1 MRHQIIFSFLYLT
14 FFLNSLLAQ
23 ENKTGQIEIMVSIP
37 YVNNFYSVPEGESAK
52 WGTGF
57 WGISGGLG
65 YQYSPS
71 KFASLTLSS
80 QIQYEVPFPAGI
92 DYEDGIL
99 EDQYSTN
106 LSIMDNYQLKRWTLG
121 YGLSYSRNTWR
132 IRYFGED
139 YIPPLQVPRH
149 VSNQS
154 MGLNLAAYYNVYK
167 NLHIGI
173 VYRPQFLTIDPT
185 TKLNYQHSISLDI
198 AWKWRIKRAKKQ

>member
-1 MRHQIIFSFLYLT
+1 MKHKIIFSFFCLT
-14 FFLNSLLAQ
+14 FLLSLTAQ

-37 YVNNFYSVPEGESAK
+37 YVNNFYSIPEGESAK

-65 YQYSPS
+65 YQYNPN
-71 KFASLTLSS
+71 KFGSFTLSS
-80 QIQYEVPFPAGI
+80 QIQYGIPIPMGI
-92 DYEDGIL
+92 DYEDGTL

-106 LSIMDNYQLKRWTLG
+106 LSITDNYQFNRWTFG
-121 YGLSYSRNTWR
+121 YGLSYSRNSWR

-139 YIPPLQVPRH
+139 YIPPLQVSRH

-154 MGLNLAAYYNVYK
+154 IGLNFATYYNVYK
-167 NLHIGI
+167 NFNVGI

-198 AWKWRIKRAKKQ
+198 AWKWRIKTKKNK